1 MKTSILFTLAL
12 LIAGS
17 FYSFCFAQQ
26 NDEVLI
32 RNLENEQREAFLKK
46 DTAMLFRLVSP
57 DFVVN
62 APTNRPTT
70 LAELKQLMRLG
81 YVDLDSFERYIEKIT
96 FINNIAV
103 VMGYDVVY
111 PSGKMPDAGK
121 KVKRRYTNIW
131 MKSNSTWQ
139 LVARQATIISIN

>member
-1 MKTSILFTLAL
+1 
-12 LIAGS
+12 
-17 FYSFCFAQQ
+17 
-26 NDEVLI
+26 
-32 RNLENEQREAFLKK
+32 
-46 DTAMLFRLVSP
+46 
-57 DFVVN
+57 
-62 APTNRPTT
+62 
-70 LAELKQLMRLG
+70 MRLG

-139 LVARQATIISIN
+139 LVARQATIISVN